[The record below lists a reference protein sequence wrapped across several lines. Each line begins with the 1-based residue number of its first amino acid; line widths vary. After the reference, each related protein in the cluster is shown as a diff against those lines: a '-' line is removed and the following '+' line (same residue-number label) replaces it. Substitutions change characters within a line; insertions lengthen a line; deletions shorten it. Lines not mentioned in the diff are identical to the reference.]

1 MGFGLKIAKADPKV
15 IDERVQEAATIL
27 DLEQDLDRQAR
38 QPVGWPTSRTTRPR
52 R

>member
-1 MGFGLKIAKADPKV
+1 MGFALKIAKADPKV

-27 DLEQDLDRQAR
+27 DLDKHDLNRRPANLS
-38 QPVGWPTSRTTRPR
+38 GGLRTTRPR